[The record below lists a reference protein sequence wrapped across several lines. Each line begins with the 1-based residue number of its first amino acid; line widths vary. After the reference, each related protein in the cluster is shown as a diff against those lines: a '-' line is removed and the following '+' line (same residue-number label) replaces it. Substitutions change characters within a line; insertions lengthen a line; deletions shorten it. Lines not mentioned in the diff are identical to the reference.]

1 MIALCDCITDDR
13 KREVK
18 EHGSFAFP
26 VACYSNDRHTIPVPW
41 HWHDELEMIII
52 EKGSALVRFS
62 SEKYEVTEGNGCF
75 INAGVLH
82 AVEKTSDAFLQE
94 RCLVFHP
101 RLIGGS
107 IDSVFWQKYVLPV
120 ISDRSLP
127 GVFLDKAISWQQ
139 KMIGHIRT
147 AWEVCADE
155 KEAYEMTARN
165 ELSLCIGILKQQQS
179 VREKVLPKKI
189 LRQNERMKMMLKFI
203 QQHFDETIAIRQIA
217 ASASVSES
225 ECMRCFRQT
234 IGIAPIAYLKNYRL
248 QCAAELL
255 KNTDFPVAAVGG
267 QCGFQ
272 EMSYFSRA
280 FRQIYGCTPSQYRK
294 KQMQF

>member
-26 VACYSNDRHTIPVPW
+26 VACYSNDQNTIPVPW
-41 HWHDELEMIII
+41 HWHDELEMIVI

-82 AVEKTSDAFLQE
+82 SVEKTSDACMKE

-127 GVFLDKAISWQQ
+127 GVFLDKTIPWQQ
-139 KMIGHIRT
+139 KMISHICT
-147 AWEVCADE
+147 AWEICAGE
-155 KEAYEMTARN
+155 KEAYEIMTRN
-165 ELSLCIGILKQQQS
+165 ELSSCISILKQQQPIQQKLFS
-179 VREKVLPKKI
+179 EKAQ
-189 LRQNERMKMMLKFI
+189 RQNERMKTMLKFI
-203 QQHFDETIAIRQIA
+203 QQHFDESILIRQIA

-225 ECMRCFRQT
+225 ECMR
-234 IGIAPIAYLKNYRL
+234 
-248 QCAAELL
+248 
-255 KNTDFPVAAVGG
+255 
-267 QCGFQ
+267 
-272 EMSYFSRA
+272 
-280 FRQIYGCTPSQYRK
+280 
-294 KQMQF
+294 